1 MRGRRVCSCEMGAIA
16 GLDMG
21 IDRGRGS
28 NDFYIHVARLIQHS
42 IQRFVQALSTGA
54 H

>member
-1 MRGRRVCSCEMGAIA
+1 MGAIA

-28 NDFYIHVARLIQHS
+28 NDFYIHVARLMQHG
-42 IQRFVQALSTGA
+42 IQRFVQALPTST